1 MTPNEKKIQE
11 AAAGKSGGV
20 SDTVLKYII
29 DTANCLNGWIDHIEL
44 TPDDDHNAHVV
55 KLLLCF
61 EMSLRTIGFDGPQF
75 EAACNQFQQAI
86 MKSSPDKTAGKMV
99 INLEEAA

>member
-1 MTPNEKKIQE
+1 MSNLDKIKE
-11 AAAGKSGGV
+11 AAAGKSGGGV
-20 SDTVLKYII
+20 SNATLEYII

-44 TPDDDHNAHVV
+44 TTDDDHNAHVV

-86 MKSSPDKTAGKMV
+86 MKSSPDKTAAKMV
-99 INLEEAA
+99 IQLEDAA